1 MCLPACGV
9 LLALLCSAPPTT
21 AAEPAP
27 SLAGTGLLTLP
38 DAATLAPGRFT
49 LGLTLDNR
57 DRDPLGLDFFD
68 YAVAWGAGLG
78 RGLETY
84 GRWVVSRVVS
94 LPEAP
99 VLPPPPLD
107 LVVLSGPVP
116 ARPYYAFH
124 PAAPYVNKR
133 GTARFTAFVPGD
145 VVLGLKRR
153 LRESRGPWPAL
164 ALAAEAKLPLTKKRE
179 DLQSGSGTGALD
191 ATARLVAQWTR
202 GEQDLVASA
211 AYTWTGRPP
220 LGDRLIVSGAG
231 AASVL
236 DEPLRLADRLD
247 RGLGFRHPLGSRLSA
262 VAEVTAAIDVGE
274 RTATVDAATAIDAVA
289 GVQARLGGARLG
301 LGVRYH
307 GHALSSG
314 ERRPSPVAGL
324 VDVSLV
330 EETALLEW
338 MAAAGAG
345 ASAAHLRAGSQK
357 LLAGVPAGLPLPEG
371 ARIVPPDYAIRS
383 EHQLGLVAV
392 CAWAF

>member
-1 MCLPACGV
+1 MRAGVV
-9 LLALLCSAPPTT
+9 LLALLWGCPPAT

-27 SLAGTGLLTLP
+27 SLSGSGLLTLP
-38 DAATLAPGRFT
+38 DTATLAPGRFA

-68 YAVAWGAGLG
+68 YAVAWDAGLG
-78 RGLETY
+78 GGLETY

-94 LPEAP
+94 LPEMP

-116 ARPYYAFH
+116 ARPYYALH

-133 GTARFTAFVPGD
+133 GQARFTAFVPGD

-153 LRESRGPWPAL
+153 LRAARGPWPAL
-164 ALAAEAKLPLTKKRE
+164 ALAAEAKLPLTKKTE
-179 DLQSGSGTGALD
+179 DLQSGSGTGAFD
-191 ATARLVAQWTR
+191 ATARLVGQWTR
-202 GEQDLVASA
+202 GGQDLVVSA
-211 AYTWTGRPP
+211 AYTWSGRPP
-220 LGDRLIVSGAG
+220 LGDRLD
-231 AASVL
+231 L
-236 DEPLRLADRLD
+236 
-247 RGLGFRHPLGSRLSA
+247 GLGFRHRLRSRLAA

-274 RTATVDAATAIDAVA
+274 RTATVDAATAIDAIA
-289 GVQARLGGARLG
+289 GVQARLGSARVGLG
-301 LGVRYH
+301 LRYH

-330 EETALLEW
+330 EQTALVEW
-338 MAAAGAG
+338 LAAAGAG
-345 ASAAHLRAGSQK
+345 ASAAHLRPGSQK